1 MKPAELAKNAG
12 AAAATLSDA
21 LTARAAAVNA
31 LNAARADLA
40 HAEAEAAR
48 PLSEAEQQAQAAG
61 QPVRRVMEGSNEQQ
75 RKASLKEITADA
87 RRAEQ
92 AAEVTRL
99 DADLAYDLA
108 KLDWDLSREL
118 IRVFTAPK

>member
-1 MKPAELAKNAG
+1 MKPAELAKNAKT
-12 AAAATLSDA
+12 AAATLSDA

-92 AAEVTRL
+92 AAETARL